1 MVNDDDA
8 AIRAQLRALAD
19 PGIAADAARFFKTA
33 PGEYGASDRFLGIR
47 VPVLRRIAREHR
59 AATATTAFRLLHSR
73 LHEER
78 LLALLLLTAL
88 FERTDDQG
96 RTRIYQRYLVLTARY
111 VNSWDLVDT
120 SAPTIV
126 GGYLATR
133 SRRPLYTLAR
143 SSNLWERRVAIMATL
158 PLIRQGSFDDTLAVA
173 EQLLD
178 DEQDLIH
185 TATGWML
192 REVGNRDRAVAEA
205 FLRKHHARMPRTML
219 RYAIERFPPARR
231 RAYLDGRVR

>member
-1 MVNDDDA
+1 MVSDDVA
-8 AIRAQLRALAD
+8 TIRAQLRALAD
-19 PGIAADAARFFKTA
+19 PDVAAHSARFFKTA
-33 PGEYGASDRFLGIR
+33 PGEYGAGDRFLGIR
-47 VPVLRRIAREHR
+47 VPVLRRIAHEHR
-59 AATATTAFRLLHSR
+59 AATATTAFRLLRSK

-78 LLALLLLTAL
+78 LLALLLLNAL
-88 FERTDDQG
+88 FEHADDQG
-96 RTRIYQRYLVLTARY
+96 KTRIYERYLASTARY
-111 VNSWDLVDT
+111 VNNWDLVDT

-133 SRRPLYTLAR
+133 NRRPLRTLAR

-173 EQLLD
+173 ERLLD
-178 DEQDLIH
+178 DEHDLIH
-185 TATGWML
+185 KATGWML
-192 REVGNRDRAVAEA
+192 REVGNRDRPVAEA

-219 RYAIERFPPARR
+219 RYAIERFPAARR